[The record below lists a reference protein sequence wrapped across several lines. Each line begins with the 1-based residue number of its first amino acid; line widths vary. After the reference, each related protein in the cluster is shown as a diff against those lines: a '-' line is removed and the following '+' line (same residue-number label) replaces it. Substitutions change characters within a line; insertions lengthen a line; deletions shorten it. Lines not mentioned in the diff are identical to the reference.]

1 MLKAAER
8 MDHQNVLRTHHAVSL
23 HWPRGF
29 GVPDRL
35 SGWCP
40 SAAECSEKG
49 GVTRQAELTSAEW

>member
-1 MLKAAER
+1 

-23 HWPRGF
+23 RWPRGF

-40 SAAECSEKG
+40 LAAECSEKG